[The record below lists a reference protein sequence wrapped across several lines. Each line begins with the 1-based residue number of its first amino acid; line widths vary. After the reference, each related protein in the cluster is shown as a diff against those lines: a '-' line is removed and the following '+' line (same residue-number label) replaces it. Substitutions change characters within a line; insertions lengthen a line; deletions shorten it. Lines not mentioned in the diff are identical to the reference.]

1 MWRPSNLDRTTGIF
15 IGLIVLCL
23 ALVTIDLRGSGDGL
37 GSTLRDGTQA
47 AFAPVQRA
55 VATVTRPVADFFEN
69 ISDMFS
75 LRQENLQLRE
85 RVAELEREL
94 QETESLQVRV
104 SELEALLGIEPPQ
117 DLDSVAAQVLAVGV
131 SEFDHIRVIDRGSD
145 DGIGLD
151 MPVVDEAGLIGR
163 VVAVTPSV
171 ARIRLITDPT
181 MTIAVRV
188 ERTGE
193 TGYLR
198 GRGSGPMRLTLLNR
212 DAAVVEGDLLVT
224 ADGRFPAGIAV
235 ARVTKAARS
244 EVGYSLETDAEP
256 VAGVTRTDFVKVL
269 IFTRDEASVDD
280 LEDLERLPT
289 QVPTDPTGPA
299 EGEGEDAPPTTT
311 TTSSTTTTTSGG
323 SAP

>member
-1 MWRPSNLDRTTGIF
+1 MWRPGNLDRTTGIF
-15 IGLIVLCL
+15 IGLIVLSL
-23 ALVTIDLRGSGDGL
+23 ALVTVDLRASGDGL
-37 GSTLRDGTQA
+37 GSTLRDGTQS

-85 RVAELEREL
+85 RVAELEGEL

-104 SELEALLGIEPPQ
+104 RELEALLGIQPPQ
-117 DLDSVAAQVLAVGV
+117 GLDSIAAQVLAVGV
-131 SEFDHIRVIDRGSD
+131 SEFDHVRVIDKGSD
-145 DGIGLD
+145 DGVGLD

-163 VVAVTPSV
+163 VVAVTGSV
-171 ARIRLITDPT
+171 SRVRLITDPT
-181 MTIAVRV
+181 MRIAVRV

-193 TGYLR
+193 TGVLT
-198 GRGSGPMRLTLLNR
+198 GRGSGAMRLELFGTNT
-212 DAAVVEGDLLVT
+212 AVVEGDLLVT

-244 EVGYSLETDAEP
+244 EVQFSLVTEAEP
-256 VAGVTRTDFVKVL
+256 VAGVTRVDFVKVL
-269 IFTRDEASVDD
+269 IFTRDEAGVDD

-289 QVPTDPTGPA
+289 QVPLDPGAPA
-299 EGEGEDAPPTTT
+299 EGEGEQPPPTTT
-311 TTSSTTTTTSGG
+311 TTSTTTTTVGTS
-323 SAP
+323 P